1 MLTAPSVRLFQISIK
16 QVLSQVLETKGT
28 PTRGIP
34 VLRDP
39 PTRSVTY
46 KYPHTVYGRDTH
58 NKTLQLPTYCFVV
71 HLSSPIP
78 EWLGP
83 PDHVFVGPNNLH
95 PSGQLSV
102 GFWVCGLNC
111 HPYVWEDNFL
121 SRARYLYQKGNEPKF
136 RITCLARISHHKTE
150 VACWW

>member
-1 MLTAPSVRLFQISIK
+1 MLEQMLTASSVRLFQISIK
-16 QVLSQVLETKGT
+16 QVLSQVQEAKGT
-28 PTRGIP
+28 PTKGIP

-78 EWLGP
+78 E
-83 PDHVFVGPNNLH
+83 
-95 PSGQLSV
+95 
-102 GFWVCGLNC
+102 
-111 HPYVWEDNFL
+111 
-121 SRARYLYQKGNEPKF
+121 
-136 RITCLARISHHKTE
+136 
-150 VACWW
+150 